1 MSTTR
6 ATAHRGDVERHRE
19 NTIAAVRSAVD
30 AGAAFIEIDVRVT
43 RDGRVVLLHDATLE
57 RLWGL
62 DREVSQVDWTDVA
75 ALGEGSVRIPLLA
88 DVLALAAGTEST
100 LLFDVGAPEVVE
112 AAMRV
117 VLGSGVQVA
126 WCGDLEALRTI
137 RVLDPEASI
146 WLPWDRRDL
155 PSAEVL
161 GELRPDVINSEYLV
175 LSPELVDVVHRAG
188 LELACWT
195 VDDEEAM
202 RWVLARGVDIVTTN
216 RLGVLR
222 KVVAEG
228 PESWERASRPAKL
241 TGDEL
246 AEAIAVAGEL
256 ARWAN
261 AFTRSAD
268 LGDVRSKADA
278 ADLVTAVDTAVEKH
292 VREVIAERL
301 PGHLVVGEELGGT
314 ARPGTP
320 CWYVD
325 PVDGTANLAN
335 GVPWTAFSLA
345 LAIDR
350 EPFVAV
356 VGDVWRNQIFTAV
369 AGHGAHLDD
378 RPLNLA
384 PPSPASSAADG
395 SASSGV
401 DSSDSPASS
410 AGGSTGGL
418 AGKIVCT
425 ELLNHSP
432 WPGMELFLD
441 GLRERFCTLRVMGS
455 GTLTLAGPAA
465 GRGVGAVI
473 ERFSP
478 IDHLASALV
487 VREAG
492 GVLLDDNGNETVWP
506 DSGGILAADPDHAQ
520 ELYKLW
526 SVARRQLLSRPR

>member
-19 NTIAAVRSAVD
+19 NTIAAVRSAID
-30 AGAAFIEIDVRVT
+30 AGAAFIEVDVRVT
-43 RDGRVVLLHDATLE
+43 GDGRVVLLHDATLE

-62 DREVSQVDWTDVA
+62 DREVSQVDWDDVA
-75 ALGEGSVRIPLLA
+75 ALGEGSDRIPVLA

-100 LLFDVGAPEVVE
+100 LVIDVGAPEVVE

-117 VLGSGVQVA
+117 VLGSGVRVA
-126 WCGDLEALRTI
+126 WCGDLEALRTV
-137 RVLDPEASI
+137 RALDPEASI

-161 GELRPDVINSEYLV
+161 AELRPDVINSEYLV
-175 LSPELVDVVHRAG
+175 LSAELVDVVHDAG

-195 VDDEEAM
+195 VDDEDAM
-202 RWVLARGVDIVTTN
+202 RWVLALGVDAVTTN

-228 PESWERASRPAKL
+228 PASWEEASRPVRL

-246 AEAIAVAGEL
+246 AEAVAVAREL
-256 ARWAN
+256 AQWAN
-261 AFTRSAD
+261 DFTRSAD
-268 LGDVRSKADA
+268 LGDVRAKADA

-301 PGHLVVGEELGGT
+301 PGHLVVGEELGGA
-314 ARPGTP
+314 ARPGVP

-369 AGHGAHLDD
+369 AGHGAHLND

-384 PPSPASSAADG
+384 PPNPAPSAADG
-395 SASSGV
+395 SAS
-401 DSSDSPASS
+401 
-410 AGGSTGGL
+410 GGSTGGL
-418 AGKIVCT
+418 AGKIVGT

-492 GVLLDDNGNETVWP
+492 GVLLDDHGNETVWP
-506 DSGGILAADPDHAQ
+506 ESGGILAAHPDHAQ

-526 SVARRQLLSRPR
+526 SVARRQVLSGPR